1 MNATNAIVRH
11 DEQQQRYVLEVDG
24 KELGVASYQQ
34 DGERQVFTHTEVDPS
49 LEGQGMGSK
58 LIRESLEDVRTRGN
72 RIVPQC
78 EFVAAYVNKHDEWSD
93 IVDKP

>member
-1 MNATNAIVRH
+1 MNVTDATVRH
-11 DEQQQRYVLEVDG
+11 DEQQQRYVLEVNG
-24 KELGVASYQQ
+24 KELGIARYQQ

-58 LIRESLEDVRTRGN
+58 LIRESLDDVRKRGN

-78 EFVAAYVNKHDEWSD
+78 EFVAAYVQKHDEWSD
-93 IVDKP
+93 IVDMQ

>member
-1 MNATNAIVRH
+1 MNATNATVRH

-24 KELGVASYQQ
+24 KELGVASYQR

-49 LEGQGMGSK
+49 LEGQSMGSK
-58 LIRESLEDVRTRGN
+58 LIRESLADVRKRGH

-78 EFVAAYVNKHDEWSD
+78 EFVAAYVKKHDEWSD
-93 IVDKP
+93 IVDMQ